1 MLDIILFAIPLGLT
15 LSVLVGPVFFILI
28 QTSITK
34 GTRAALMLDVGV
46 VLSDIFYIAIAF
58 YSSKQLLQDLE
69 DTPSLFLIGGA
80 VIFVY
85 GLSSVIK
92 KDKVEYQGISTSK
105 YDYLGLI
112 AKGFFLNVIN
122 IGVLIFWLG
131 AMVIA
136 GHQLNFEPLDT
147 TVYFGTVIATYLVI
161 DFIKIALAKEFKKK
175 LTDERLFKVKRVI
188 GLILMGFGII
198 LSMKA
203 FVDVEEIKVLFNN
216 FFNL

>member
-34 GTRAALMLDVGV
+34 GARAALILDAGV
-46 VLSDIFYIAIAF
+46 VLADVFYIAIAF

-80 VIFVY
+80 VIFVF
-85 GLSSVIK
+85 GLSSAIK
-92 KDKVEYQGISTSK
+92 KDHI
-105 YDYLGLI
+105 DYEGVTINKTDFMGLI
-112 AKGFFLNVIN
+112 LKGFFLNVIN

-136 GHQLNFEPLDT
+136 GHKLHFEPVAT
-147 TVYFGTVIATYLVI
+147 TVYFGTVILTYLII
-161 DFIKIALAKEFKKK
+161 DLIKITLAKEFKKK
-175 LTDERLFKVKRVI
+175 LTDELLHKVKRAI
-188 GLILMGFGII
+188 GLILMFFGIM

-203 FVDVEEIKVLFNN
+203 FISEEAIADFINN
-216 FFNL
+216 IF

>member
-1 MLDIILFAIPLGLT
+1 MLDVILFAIPLGLT

-34 GTRAALMLDVGV
+34 GARAALVLDAGV
-46 VLSDIFYIAIAF
+46 VLADIFYIAIAF

-85 GLSSVIK
+85 GLSSVVK
-92 KDKVEYQGISTSK
+92 KDHIEYKGISTKKS
-105 YDYLGLI
+105 DYLGLI

-131 AMVIA
+131 SMVIA
-136 GHQLNFEPLDT
+136 GHQLHFEPVST
-147 TVYFGTVIATYLVI
+147 TVYFGTVIATYLII
-161 DFIKIALAKEFKKK
+161 DLIKIALAKEFKKK
-175 LTDERLFKVKRVI
+175 LTDELLNKVKKYI
-188 GLILMGFGII
+188 GLILMFFGIV

-203 FVDVEEIKVLFNN
+203 FISEEEILALIKNVF
-216 FFNL
+216 

>member
-1 MLDIILFAIPLGLT
+1 MLDVILFAIPLGLT

-34 GTRAALMLDVGV
+34 GARAALVLDIGV
-46 VLSDIFYIAIAF
+46 VLADIFYIAIAF

-85 GLSSVIK
+85 GLSSVVK
-92 KDKVEYQGISTSK
+92 KDHIEYKGISTKKS
-105 YDYLGLI
+105 DYLGLI

-131 AMVIA
+131 SMVIA
-136 GHQLNFEPLDT
+136 GHQLHFEPVST
-147 TVYFGTVIATYLVI
+147 TIYFGTVITTYLII
-161 DFIKIALAKEFKKK
+161 DLIKIALAKEFKKK
-175 LTDERLFKVKRVI
+175 LTDELLNKVKKYI
-188 GLILMGFGII
+188 GLILMFFGII

-203 FVDVEEIKVLFNN
+203 FISGEDIIALVKNIF
-216 FFNL
+216 

>member
-28 QTSITK
+28 ETSITK
-34 GTRAALMLDVGV
+34 GARAALLLDVGV

-58 YSSKQLLQDLE
+58 FSSKQLLEDLE

-85 GLSSVIK
+85 GLQNVIK
-92 KDKVEYQGISTSK
+92 KDHIEYEKISIKKS
-105 YDYLGLI
+105 DFIGLI
-112 AKGFFLNVIN
+112 AKGFFLNIIN

-136 GHQLNFEPLDT
+136 GHKLNFETVDT
-147 TVYFGTVIATYLVI
+147 TIYFGAVIATYLVI
-161 DFIKIALAKEFKKK
+161 DFIKIGLAKEFKKK
-175 LTDERLFKVKRVI
+175 LTDELLNKIKKGI
-188 GLILMGFGII
+188 GFILMGFGII
-198 LSMKA
+198 LSTKA
-203 FVDVEEIKVLFNN
+203 FISENAISSFINN
-216 FFNL
+216 IF

>member
-1 MLDIILFAIPLGLT
+1 MLDVILFAIPLGLT

-34 GTRAALMLDVGV
+34 GARAALVLDIGV

-58 YSSKQLLQDLE
+58 FSSKQLLEDLE

-85 GLSSVIK
+85 GLSSAIK
-92 KDKVEYQGISTSK
+92 KDHIEYQGIEVKKT
-105 YDYLGLI
+105 DYLGLI
-112 AKGFFLNVIN
+112 LKGFFLNVIN
-122 IGVLIFWLG
+122 IGVLVFWLG

-136 GHQLNFEPLDT
+136 GHQLHFEPIDT
-147 TVYFGTVIATYLVI
+147 TVYFGTVIVTYLVI
-161 DFIKIALAKEFKKK
+161 DLIKIALAKEFKKK
-175 LTDERLFKVKRVI
+175 LTNEILNKVKKSI
-188 GLILMGFGII
+188 GLILMVFGII

-203 FVDVEEIKVLFNN
+203 FVSEHEILSFINN
-216 FFNL
+216 IFK

>member
-34 GTRAALMLDVGV
+34 GARAALVLDIGV
-46 VLSDIFYIAIAF
+46 VLADIFYIAIAF

-80 VIFVY
+80 VIFVF
-85 GLSSVIK
+85 GLSSVVK
-92 KDKVEYQGISTSK
+92 KDHIDYQGVSINKT
-105 YDYLGLI
+105 DYLGLI
-112 AKGFFLNVIN
+112 AKGFFLNAIN

-136 GHQLNFEPLDT
+136 GHKLNFEPVAT
-147 TVYFGTVIATYLVI
+147 TVYFGTVIATYLVV
-161 DFIKIALAKEFKKK
+161 DLIKIALAKEFKKK
-175 LTDERLFKVKRVI
+175 LTDELLHKVKRVI
-188 GLILMGFGII
+188 GMILMFFGIM

-203 FVDVEEIKVLFNN
+203 FVSEKAIADFINN
-216 FFNL
+216 IF

>member
-1 MLDIILFAIPLGLT
+1 MLDIVLFAIPLGLT

-34 GTRAALMLDVGV
+34 GARAAFALDAGV
-46 VLSDIFYIAIAF
+46 VLADVFYIAIAF

-85 GLSSVIK
+85 GLRSAIK
-92 KDKVEYQGISTSK
+92 KDHIEYQGVSTKKS
-105 YDYLGLI
+105 DYLGLL

-136 GHQLNFEPLDT
+136 GHQLHFEPVST
-147 TVYFGTVIATYLVI
+147 TVYFGTVIATYLII
-161 DFIKIALAKEFKKK
+161 DVIKIVLAKEFKKR
-175 LTDERLFKVKRVI
+175 LTDELLNKVKRVI
-188 GLILMGFGII
+188 GVILMVFGII

-203 FVDVEEIKVLFNN
+203 FISEEAIANFINN
-216 FFNL
+216 IF

>member
-34 GTRAALMLDVGV
+34 GARAALVLDIGV

-58 YSSKQLLQDLE
+58 YSSKQLLEDLE

-80 VIFVY
+80 VIFVF

-92 KDKVEYQGISTSK
+92 KDHIEYQGISTKKS
-105 YDYLGLI
+105 DYLGLI
-112 AKGFFLNVIN
+112 AKGFFLNVVN

-136 GHQLNFEPLDT
+136 GHKLNFEPVAT
-147 TVYFGTVIATYLVI
+147 TVYFGTVIATYLVV
-161 DFIKIALAKEFKKK
+161 DLIKIALAKEFKKK
-175 LTDERLFKVKRVI
+175 LTDEILNKVKKII
-188 GLILMGFGII
+188 GLILMFFGIM

-203 FVDVEEIKVLFNN
+203 FVSEEAISDFINN
-216 FFNL
+216 IF

>member
-1 MLDIILFAIPLGLT
+1 MLDVILFAIPLGLT

-34 GTRAALMLDVGV
+34 GARSALILDAGV
-46 VLSDIFYIAIAF
+46 VLADIFYIAIAF
-58 YSSKQLLQDLE
+58 FSSKQLLADLE

-80 VIFVY
+80 VIFVF
-85 GLSSVIK
+85 GLSSAIK
-92 KDKVEYQGISTSK
+92 KDKIDYQGVTINKT
-105 YDYLGLI
+105 DFLGLM

-136 GHQLNFEPLDT
+136 GHQLHFEPVAT
-147 TVYFGTVIATYLVI
+147 TVYFGTVIATYLII
-161 DFIKIALAKEFKKK
+161 DIIKIVLAKEFKKK
-175 LTDERLFKVKRVI
+175 LTDEVLDKVKKAI
-188 GLILMGFGII
+188 GIILMFFGIV

-203 FVDVEEIKVLFNN
+203 FISDKEIEMVIHNIFNW
-216 FFNL
+216 

>member
-34 GTRAALMLDVGV
+34 GARAALMLDVGV
-46 VLSDIFYIAIAF
+46 VLADIFYIAIAF
-58 YSSKQLLQDLE
+58 YSSKQLLEDLE

-80 VIFVY
+80 VIFVF

-92 KDKVEYQGISTSK
+92 KDRI
-105 YDYLGLI
+105 DYEGVSIKKTDFFGLI

-136 GHQLNFEPLDT
+136 GHKLDFKPVET
-147 TVYFGTVIATYLVI
+147 TVYFGTVIVTYLVV
-161 DFIKIALAKEFKKK
+161 DLIKIALAKEFKKK
-175 LTDERLFKVKRVI
+175 LTDELLHKVKKII
-188 GLILMGFGII
+188 GLILMFFGIM

-203 FVDVEEIKVLFNN
+203 FISEEEIAAFINN
-216 FFNL
+216 IF